1 MMMLLLEPIQSDLL
15 QNRLPVNQN
24 LMCENCEAVFTVPDT
39 TPPTIKGLRPYRDT
53 TPCLKDAVEGTEE
66 GSKEED
72 NVQTTSRDTLEEALV
87 PVQNGVGCL
96 LVVILWTVDQQL
108 NKSPSKNNLC

>member
-1 MMMLLLEPIQSDLL
+1 M
-15 QNRLPVNQN
+15 
-24 LMCENCEAVFTVPDT
+24 
-39 TPPTIKGLRPYRDT
+39 
-53 TPCLKDAVEGTEE
+53 
-66 GSKEED
+66 EED

-96 LVVILWTVDQQL
+96 LVVIQWTVDQQL